1 MKVHYKSKTLTDS
14 SKLCKERGKNMTRKD
29 LVRKLSS
36 RKFWA
41 CVTAVVVSLIA
52 FTKASPETAERIV
65 ALIAAVGGLCIYMLA
80 EGIADGKPENT
91 EIHVD
96 EDMK

>member
-1 MKVHYKSKTLTDS
+1 
-14 SKLCKERGKNMTRKD
+14 MTKD
-29 LVRKLSS
+29 DLMRKLSS

-65 ALIAAVGGLCIYMLA
+65 ALIAAVGGLCIYMLS
-80 EGIADGKPENT
+80 EGMADTKPESTTIHVNT
-91 EIHVD
+91 EDLREDLKED
-96 EDMK
+96 EGDM

>member
-1 MKVHYKSKTLTDS
+1 
-14 SKLCKERGKNMTRKD
+14 MTRED

-41 CVTAVVVSLIA
+41 CVTAVIVSLIA

-65 ALIAAVGGLCIYMLA
+65 ALIAAVGGLCIYMLS
-80 EGIADGKPENT
+80 EGMADAKPESTEINVNT
-91 EIHVD
+91 EDLKED
-96 EDMK
+96 EGDM

>member
-1 MKVHYKSKTLTDS
+1 MSKQ
-14 SKLCKERGKNMTRKD
+14 D
-29 LVRKLSS
+29 LIRKLSS

-52 FTKASPETAERIV
+52 FTNASPETTERIV
-65 ALIAAVGGLCIYMLA
+65 ALVAAVGGLCIYMLA

-91 EIHVD
+91 EIKIDD
-96 EDMK
+96 EDLR